1 MLNLLWSRYT
11 RTLSLVL
18 VLLLVIVLELF
29 EVRTSIYG
37 NALPFF
43 EWMRNSFWFGV
54 IGTKYG
60 SFYATVQAVHL
71 LSMAVI
77 GGTVL
82 AADLRLLGVIFR
94 DIPSET
100 LTRGTHKCF
109 RISLTVAIATGIFCA
124 AGVADKVYYME
135 VFWIKMLV
143 LISGSCFVFLFK
155 QPLLNSRPHDE
166 INPWALRLLAVTSL
180 LIWFTVAATGR
191 WIGFS

>member
-1 MLNLLWSRYT
+1 MLNTLLSRYT

-37 NALPFF
+37 VSLPFF
-43 EWMRNSFWFGV
+43 EWMRNSFWLGV
-54 IGTKYG
+54 IGTTYG
-60 SFYATVQAVHL
+60 SVYATIEAVHL
-71 LSMAVI
+71 MSMAVI

-82 AADLRLLGVIFR
+82 TADLRLLGIIFR

-100 LTRGTHKCF
+100 LTQGTHKCF
-109 RISLTVAIATGIFCA
+109 RISLTVSVATGIFCA

-166 INPWALRLLAVTSL
+166 INPWTLRLLAVTSL